1 MHGSSTTLQQIGY
14 MQYLETG
21 THGWNDLHTVITKEN
36 DPAKRAALRNQ
47 SVSSDY
53 YLGSVHALTERGE
66 FLIASNTGSQLPHIA
81 FTSPNLI
88 FVVGTQKIVPS
99 LMDGMRRLEDIAQS
113 ESTKAYGNSATI
125 NIIERRES
133 NAERRIHFFWS
144 ISRSAINASLCL
156 WRGVFLLLWRPY
168 NPLSDDD
175 TCRVCSLIL
184 CLVSFDNEI
193 HCVDCLSVNFCGKTS
208 ATSYKNE
215 MRPEFSWT

>member
-1 MHGSSTTLQQIGY
+1 MFDIIYDNYIMPMRMKYNSIASQKSVNDTVSALQAKGIDVHAVETESEALEIIKQTIPKGASVMHGSSTTLQQIGY

-53 YLGSVHALTERGE
+53 YLGSVHALTEQGE

-99 LMDGMRRLEDIAQS
+99 LMDGMRRLE
-113 ESTKAYGNSATI
+113 EYVMPLENVRSTKAYGVNSAI
-125 NIIERRES
+125 NKILIVKGE
-133 NAERRIHFFWS
+133 NQILKRRIHFVLV
-144 ISRSAINASLCL
+144 NK
-156 WRGVFLLLWRPY
+156 
-168 NPLSDDD
+168 PL
-175 TCRVCSLIL
+175 
-184 CLVSFDNEI
+184 
-193 HCVDCLSVNFCGKTS
+193 G
-208 ATSYKNE
+208 Y
-215 MRPEFSWT
+215 